1 LFRWLGRQ
9 SYRYRWWVVG
19 CWCLLFLATL
29 PTLPRVASALQVGGF
44 SSPHTEAARARALLE
59 REIPE
64 YSPTSLIVLFSHPTL
79 RPSDPEFIA
88 QAHRALSQLTTIPEV
103 GGISWFDQN
112 PGQISPDGSLAYALV
127 RINLPPEESQ
137 RLKDDFERLIV
148 PTNLEVRLAGSPVF
162 YADLETVTERD
173 LRRAELIAFPFAL
186 AALVFVFGSLVAA
199 GVPLI
204 VGGASVAI
212 VLALVYAI
220 TRVTE
225 LSIFTLN
232 VATLLGLG
240 LAIDYS
246 LFIVSRFREEL
257 AKGEVARAVE
267 VTTAT
272 AGRAVFFSGLTVLI
286 GLSGLGF
293 FEFLFMRSVGI
304 AGVLVVVVAVTAA
317 LTLLP
322 AILGLLGHRI
332 NALTV
337 YRRSAETGAFWV
349 RVSGTV
355 MAHPWRV
362 GIPVVA
368 LLLALGIPFLHVRL
382 SSPDATILP
391 TTTPS
396 RQAFELFR
404 SAFGD
409 GALSPIVVAVQ
420 SERPVNDPQTIAAL
434 YDLTRRIAADPRVIR
449 ISSIVTVDPR
459 ISLGQYQLL
468 YAEPSLI
475 RDPVIAGAYRQ
486 LAGQH
491 VAAIYVY
498 TDALPA
504 SDEAKALLQTIR
516 AMDPGPGL
524 RMLVDGGTAEIVDV
538 VDLMYSEFPYAALTV
553 VVATYVVLF
562 LLLRSVLLPLKAVI
576 LNALSLTA
584 SYGALVFIFQ
594 DGHLSALLNFQ
605 PLGFIEA
612 SLPIVMFCLL
622 FGLSMDYEV
631 FLLSRIREAW
641 EQTADNRLA
650 VATGLARSGRIITG
664 AALIL
669 VVVAAA
675 FVSADVVLIKAL
687 GLGIGLAIALDASVV
702 RVLLVP
708 ATMRLLGDWNW
719 WVPGI
724 VLRLLP
730 ERGWEH

>member
-1 LFRWLGRQ
+1 VFGWIGRQ
-9 SYRYRWWVVG
+9 VFRYRWAVLTAWG
-19 CWCLLFLATL
+19 LAFLSAL
-29 PTLPRVASALQVGGF
+29 PFLPRVAGALEVGGF
-44 SSPHTEAARARALLE
+44 SSPHTEAARARQLLQQ
-59 REIPE
+59 EIPE
-64 YSPTSLIVLFSHPTL
+64 YSPSTLIVLFSHPTL
-79 RPSDPEFIA
+79 RPSDPAFGA
-88 QAHRALSQLTTIPEV
+88 QARQALSRLTTLPEI

-112 PGQISPDGSLAYALV
+112 PSQIAPDGSLAYALV

-137 RLKDDFERLIV
+137 RLTEEIERAIV
-148 PTNLEVRLAGSPVF
+148 PTDLEISLAGAPVF
-162 YADLETVTERD
+162 YADLEIVTERD

-186 AALVFVFGSLVAA
+186 VALVFVFGSLVAA
-199 GVPLI
+199 GVPLAI
-204 VGGASVAI
+204 GGVSVVI
-212 VLALVYAI
+212 VLALIYAV
-220 TRVTE
+220 TRLTE

-257 AKGEVARAVE
+257 TRGDVARAVE

-286 GLSGLGF
+286 GLSGLAF
-293 FEFLFMRSVGI
+293 FEFLFMRSVGL
-304 AGVLVVVVAVTAA
+304 AGVLVVVVAVTAG

-322 AILGLLGHRI
+322 AILSLLGRRV

-337 YRRSAETGAFWV
+337 RHRGGETETFWTHV
-349 RVSGTV
+349 TDLV
-355 MAHPWRV
+355 MARPWRV
-362 GIPVVA
+362 AVPVVA
-368 LLLALGIPFLHVRL
+368 LLLMLGVPFLHVRL

-396 RQAFELFR
+396 RQAFERFR
-404 SAFGD
+404 AAFGD
-409 GALSPIVVAVQ
+409 GELSPIVIAVQ
-420 SERPVNDPQTIAAL
+420 SEHPVNNPQTLAAL
-434 YDLTRRIAADPRVIR
+434 YDFTRRIAADPRVTR
-449 ISSIVTVDPR
+449 ISSIVTLDPR

-475 RDPVIAGAYRQ
+475 RDPVIASTYRQ
-486 LAGQH
+486 LAGEH
-491 VAAIYVY
+491 VTAVYVY

-504 SDEAKALLQTIR
+504 SDEAKALLATIR
-516 AMDPGPGL
+516 QMDPGPGL

-538 VDLMYSEFPYAALTV
+538 VDLMYSEFPYAVLTV
-553 VVATYVVLF
+553 VLGTCVVLF
-562 LLLRSVLLPLKAVI
+562 VLLRSVLLPLKAVV

-584 SYGALVFIFQ
+584 SYGALVFVFQ
-594 DGHLSALLNFQ
+594 DGHLSGLLRFQ

-631 FLLSRIREAW
+631 FLLSRVREAW
-641 EQTADNRLA
+641 EQTGDNRQA

-669 VVVAAA
+669 VVVATA

-687 GLGIGLAIALDASVV
+687 GLGIALAIALDASIV

-719 WVPGI
+719 WIPRA